1 MTAAVATAGV
11 AMLISP
17 HAYCSAA
24 VISSRRSGFPAR
36 PAGCRAGNARRQKR
50 GSAADGSIIDKR
62 GRAGGS
68 TGKHRER
75 RRRSSEVSGRT
86 RDAVAPF
93 KYTSSGVSRGGRSPP
108 PWRVGNRP
116 KERERER
123 RVPSL
128 RRDES
133 PLIPNTFSAAK
144 LFRCQRRD
152 LTPLAD
158 GAYIP
163 YVTL

>member
-24 VISSRRSGFPAR
+24 VISSRRSGSPPVPPVTVREMRGDRNGLR
-36 PAGCRAGNARRQKR
+36 PPTAPLLI
-50 GSAADGSIIDKR
+50 SA
-62 GRAGGS
+62 AGGS
-68 TGKHRER
+68 TEKHRER
-75 RRRSSEVSGRT
+75 RRRSSEISGRT
-86 RDAVAPF
+86 RNAVAPF
-93 KYTSSGVSRGGRSPP
+93 KYTSSGVSRGRSPP
-108 PWRVGNRP
+108 PERVDNQP
-116 KERERER
+116 KKQEREQ

-128 RRDES
+128 RQDKS

-144 LFRCQRRD
+144 LFRCQRRE

-158 GAYIP
+158 GVYIP